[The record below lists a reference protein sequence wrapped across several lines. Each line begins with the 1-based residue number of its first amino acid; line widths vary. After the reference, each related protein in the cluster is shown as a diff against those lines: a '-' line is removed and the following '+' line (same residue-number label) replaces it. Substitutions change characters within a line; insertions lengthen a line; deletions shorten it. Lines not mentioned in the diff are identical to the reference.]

1 MKNMINKF
9 SPILGQLTKTT
20 LEHSQR
26 VAKGC
31 SAVATMIGVDS
42 NLAFKIGYLHD
53 VGKIYIPSR
62 ILSKNGKLTATER
75 SVIDLHSYYSYK
87 LVKDLEDDDSL
98 CIPILYH
105 HGYDKPKLEEVS
117 VNITRDT
124 EIMIK
129 LVHSVDIYDAMLY
142 PRVYHSGFSEEKIF
156 DVLHDDGLCTDGI
169 LNSIRNYHMA
179 EGAKKAV

>member
-75 SVIDLHSYYSYK
+75 SVIDLQTTIACVFRSFIITATISP
-87 LVKDLEDDDSL
+87 SL
-98 CIPILYH
+98 
-105 HGYDKPKLEEVS
+105 
-117 VNITRDT
+117 
-124 EIMIK
+124 
-129 LVHSVDIYDAMLY
+129 
-142 PRVYHSGFSEEKIF
+142 
-156 DVLHDDGLCTDGI
+156 
-169 LNSIRNYHMA
+169 
-179 EGAKKAV
+179 KK